1 VTNAPDQV
9 NLYNFVALPVIGRIS
24 GHVQDNTG
32 NPVTGVS
39 LNAFNGN
46 NYQSLES
53 ATDNSGNYSLLVSSG
68 QWNVEFLTGGSD
80 SQNQNQNLDQL
91 GFADIT
97 APHVVSVP
105 PTNVVLNL
113 TVYPTG
119 TPFMTTPQRF
129 SSTQFGFVING
140 TLNVNY
146 TVQISTNLAS
156 TNWATLTSFQLTT
169 NPFPMVDVTATNSR
183 RFYRVLKN

>member
-1 VTNAPDQV
+1 
-9 NLYNFVALPVIGRIS
+9 
-24 GHVQDNTG
+24 
-32 NPVTGVS
+32 
-39 LNAFNGN
+39 
-46 NYQSLES
+46 
-53 ATDNSGNYSLLVSSG
+53 
-68 QWNVEFLTGGSD
+68 VEFLLGGSD
-80 SQNQNQNLDQL
+80 NQTLDHQ

-129 SSTQFGFVING
+129 SSTQFGFNING